1 MRIDVVTIFPEV
13 FPGPLAV
20 GVLGRARERGIL
32 DLGFWDLRAFSADRH
47 RSVDDIPYGGGAGM
61 VMKPE
66 PFVLAVQ
73 AIRGAR
79 PETVPTVLLTSPQ
92 GRRFSQACARALA
105 ARPHLILLCGR
116 YEGVDERVVGLLDAE
131 EISIGDYV
139 LTGGE
144 IAAMVIIEAVVRL
157 LPGAVGDAASVA
169 NDSFSRGLLDH
180 PQYTRPA
187 EYRGAAVPEVLLS
200 GHHEGIRRWRTREAI
215 RRTLARRPD
224 LIDETVLDEETRTIL
239 RELRQTNGPCGP
251 AAPSL

>member
-1 MRIDVVTIFPEV
+1 VRIDVVTIFPEV

-73 AIRGAR
+73 AIRAAR
-79 PETVPTVLLTSPQ
+79 PETVPAVLLTSPQ
-92 GRRFSQACARALA
+92 GRRFSQACARRLA
-105 ARPHLILLCGR
+105 ARPHLVLLCGR

-139 LTGGE
+139 LSGGE
-144 IAAMVIIEAVVRL
+144 IAAMVIIETVVRL

-187 EYRGAAVPEVLLS
+187 EYQGAAVPEVLLS

-224 LIDETVLDEETRTIL
+224 LIDEAALDEETRTIL
-239 RELRQTNGPCGP
+239 RELRRTAGRCGP